1 MFAGRATLTYQNP
14 LIAATPDPLLRQ
26 VPPVPPVAT
35 PATTNPL
42 WLLGIMAGLLSVVGI
57 RKLRKA

>member
-1 MFAGRATLTYQNP
+1 MFAGRAKLTCQNP

-26 VPPVPPVAT
+26 VPPVAT